1 MSSAYETTHYA
12 WQGLRSEWQEA
23 RQHWNDVTAD
33 HFLAY
38 YWNPLE
44 AETERFQ
51 QALYQLNAVLEA
63 ARNVAWYG

>member
-12 WQGLRSEWQEA
+12 WQSLRSEGEEA
-23 RQHWNDVTAD
+23 RQLWNGVTAD

-63 ARNVAWYG
+63 ACNVAWYG

>member
-12 WQGLRSEWQEA
+12 WQGLCSEWQEA

-44 AETERFQ
+44 TETERFQ